1 MTLLDLRIEQVLPH
15 GSSKRLIEKILWHT
29 PKLGSI
35 GAYTPSPEDVKD
47 HFGIFRGAD
56 QIECLA
62 QASVVPLLAYNE
74 SNKLNLSF
82 EEYFKEFVILG
93 AGVGK
98 VVMHHFLKEGEQF
111 VALGKISFYR
121 FRQMIVDGKIFKVP
135 ESINLQHYFSTYPS
149 EDFEKLQLDPD
160 FTLVSDFK
168 DLVGRAMRRS
178 QLI

>member
-82 EEYFKEFVILG
+82 EEYFKEFVIPL
-93 AGVGK
+93 
-98 VVMHHFLKEGEQF
+98 
-111 VALGKISFYR
+111 
-121 FRQMIVDGKIFKVP
+121 
-135 ESINLQHYFSTYPS
+135 
-149 EDFEKLQLDPD
+149 
-160 FTLVSDFK
+160 
-168 DLVGRAMRRS
+168 
-178 QLI
+178 

>member
-1 MTLLDLRIEQVLPH
+1 MRLSDFNIEQVLPH
-15 GSSKRLIEKILWHT
+15 GPSKRLIDRILWHS

-35 GAYTPSPEDVKD
+35 GVYTPTPSDVKD

-74 SNKLNLSF
+74 SHKLNLSF
-82 EEYFKEFVILG
+82 EDYFKEFVILG

-98 VVMHHFLKEGEQF
+98 VVMHHYLKEGEQF
-111 VALGKISFYR
+111 VVLGKITFYR

-135 ESINLQHYFSTYPS
+135 DSIDVYNYFSTYPEES
-149 EDFEKLQLDPD
+149 FKNLHLSPEFK
-160 FTLVSDFK
+160 LVSDFE
-168 DLVGRAMRRS
+168 DLVGRALRRS
-178 QLI
+178 QLL